1 MSIRVVND
9 GNATTLFLSGEID
22 LESSPAVR
30 RALLDQLSEGRNLF
44 VDMSDVRYMDS
55 SGIASLVEAY
65 QRAQDK
71 ALAFVLVRV
80 SAPVMK
86 VLQLAR
92 RDRVFSI
99 RS

>member
-9 GNATTLFLSGEID
+9 GNSTTLFLSGEID

-30 RALLDQLSEGRNLF
+30 RALLDQLGEGRNLL
-44 VDMSDVRYMDS
+44 VDMADVRYMDS

-71 ALAFVLVRV
+71 SLGFVLTRV

-92 RDRVFSI
+92 LDRVFSI